1 MADANSN
8 NSGNT
13 NSNPPIRDT
22 NTYLEKGDKPV
33 IIKKDKK

>member
-1 MADANSN
+1 MADNNGS
-8 NSGNT
+8 NSGST

-22 NTYLEKGDKPV
+22 NTYLEKGEKPV